1 MTTELDFRLDDFEP
15 ADAVSELA
23 ESSLW
28 AGDLTVLAEHH
39 TTPNGSRSYL
49 VAHDGSVTWGVPGEP
64 QLVAIEITR
73 DLRERTF
80 TFEAA
85 SHAGLAFAQ
94 NWLVERGC
102 PPEQIAQVDPDLIQP
117 ADDLTVRV
125 EQQIR
130 ASGDRYK
137 VLATQ
142 TSDYTPCETWTMV
155 HDSGTAQALIRVF
168 LEEVA
173 TDSLTYTV
181 REGAFADEDAAH
193 DWLDNRDGPLPEPPE
208 YRGDAAALRTRA
220 ALTRS
225 TSPSAIPKASL
236 GTSTAP
242 SVNTAQRPNPR
253 RSV

>member
-1 MTTELDFRLDDFEP
+1 MTTELDFHLDDFEP

-28 AGDLTVLAEHH
+28 AGDLTVLAEHR
-39 TTPNGSRSYL
+39 TTSNGSRSYL

-64 QLVAIEITR
+64 QLVAIKITR
-73 DLRERTF
+73 DPHERTF

-102 PPEQIAQVDPDLIQP
+102 PPEQIAQVGADLIQP

-142 TSDYTPCETWTMV
+142 TSDYAPCETWTMV
-155 HDSGTAQALIRVF
+155 RDSCAAQVPIRVF

-181 REGAFADEDAAH
+181 REGAFADEDAAQ

-208 YRGDAAALRTRA
+208 YRGDCAARTRA
-220 ALTRS
+220 ALTSS
-225 TSPSAIPKASL
+225 TSPAAIPNAGI

-253 RSV
+253 RSM